1 MARTLS
7 RKAGMQIALARLLL
21 TLLGLLCCGPALAR
35 VNVFACEPE
44 WAALAQEIGAADV
57 SAVSATTA
65 FQDPHRIEARPSL
78 IARLRNADLV
88 ICSGS
93 QLEAGWLPVL
103 LSQAGNGR
111 VQPGTPG
118 YLEASQ
124 LVERLDVPQ
133 TVDRSQGDVHP
144 GGNPH
149 VHTDPRNI
157 AKVAAVLAERL
168 AGLDRSRAQDYRR
181 RAADFATRWQAA
193 IARWEAEAAALKGV
207 PIVEHHKAFSY
218 LVRWL
223 GLRELDTLEPKPG
236 IPPTTQH
243 LVELVERLKR
253 EPARMI
259 IYSTYDDPRAAQF
272 LAQRSGVPAV
282 MLPFTVGGSD
292 TAKDL
297 YGYFDDVIARL
308 RGALK

>member
-1 MARTLS
+1 MRIA
-7 RKAGMQIALARLLL
+7 IALIFVLAS
-21 TLLGLLCCGPALAR
+21 TPALAR

-44 WAALAQEIGAADV
+44 WAALAQEVGGNDV

-65 FQDPHRIEARPSL
+65 LQDPHRIEARPSL

-88 ICSGS
+88 ICSGA
-93 QLEAGWLPVL
+93 QLEIGWLPVL
-103 LSQAGNGR
+103 FSQAGNGR
-111 VQPGTPG
+111 VQPGTQG

-133 TVDRSQGDVHP
+133 VVDRSQGDVHP

-157 AKVAAVLAERL
+157 AKVGAALAVRL
-168 AGLDRSRAQDYRR
+168 AALDPGHAAGYRSRAAEFDK
-181 RAADFATRWQAA
+181 RWQAA
-193 IARWEAEAAALKGV
+193 IARWQAQAAPLKGAPV
-207 PIVEHHKAFSY
+207 VEHHKGFSY

-223 GLRELDTLEPKPG
+223 GLREVGTLEPKPG

-243 LVELVERLKR
+243 LVELVEQMKR
-253 EPARMI
+253 APARLI
-259 IYSTYDDPRAAQF
+259 LYSSYDDPRAAQF
-272 LAQRSGVPAV
+272 LAQKSGVPAV

-292 TAKDL
+292 RAKDL

-308 RGALK
+308 LGAAK